1 MMSPSIAIAAVTL
14 LAVLL
19 IMLGEAGVSAHNE
32 RVLRQRGAVE
42 PEGDVY
48 ATMQWAYPACF
59 IAMAVEGAV
68 GGPSTRDLMA
78 VGLAV
83 FGFAKALKMW
93 AISTLGVR
101 WTFRVLV
108 IPDAPLVTSGPY
120 RLLRHPNYAA
130 VIGEIIG
137 IAVILRAPVTGLLA
151 LAGFGT
157 LLIRRIA
164 VEDRALG
171 RQ

>member
-1 MMSPSIAIAAVTL
+1 
-14 LAVLL
+14 
-19 IMLGEAGVSAHNE
+19 
-32 RVLRQRGAVE
+32 
-42 PEGDVY
+42 
-48 ATMQWAYPACF
+48 
-59 IAMAVEGAV
+59 
-68 GGPSTRDLMA
+68 
-78 VGLAV
+78 
-83 FGFAKALKMW
+83 MW